1 MTGIREFFA
10 LFIATLPLMAQAQEA
25 TPCDWRA
32 SAASVV
38 EPWDENARTFANGA
52 VRLALLDT
60 IEPAAAA
67 FHVLVLSPPFD
78 EVGGRQC
85 RIISADAAG
94 SGFEAIDFAALEA
107 DYEPSTGLLFMMPA
121 RLYDPEDGPVKMG
134 RLSFALNQATGEIAT
149 LFEAPK

>member
-1 MTGIREFFA
+1 MMGLRGVFA
-10 LFIATLPLMAQAQEA
+10 LFIATLPLTAQAQEV

-32 SAASVV
+32 SAAAVV

-67 FHVLVLSPPFD
+67 FHILVLSPPFD

-94 SGFEAIDFAALEA
+94 SGFEATDFAALEA

-121 RLYDPEDGPVKMG
+121 RLYDPKDGPAKMG

>member
-1 MTGIREFFA
+1 MTGIRGFFA
-10 LFIATLPLMAQAQEA
+10 LFIAIVPFMAQAQEA
-25 TPCDWRA
+25 APCDWCA

-121 RLYDPEDGPVKMG
+121 RLYDPEDGPARMG
-134 RLSFALNQATGEIAT
+134 RLSFALNQATGEIVT

>member
-1 MTGIREFFA
+1 MTGIRGLFA
-10 LFIATLPLMAQAQEA
+10 LFIATLPLAAQAQEA

-85 RIISADAAG
+85 RIISANAAG

>member
-1 MTGIREFFA
+1 MMGFRGVFA
-10 LFIATLPLMAQAQEA
+10 LFIATLPLAAQAQE
-25 TPCDWRA
+25 TTLCDWRA

-121 RLYDPEDGPVKMG
+121 RLYDPEDGPAKMG

-149 LFEAPK
+149 LFEAAK

>member
-1 MTGIREFFA
+1 MVSA
-10 LFIATLPLMAQAQEA
+10 LFIAALPLMAQAQEV

-32 SAASVV
+32 SAAAVV

-67 FHVLVLSPPFD
+67 FHILVLSPPFD

-85 RIISADAAG
+85 RIISADTLG
-94 SGFEAIDFAALEA
+94 SGFEAINFAELEA
-107 DYEPSTGLLFMMPA
+107 DYEPSTGLLFMLPA
-121 RLYDPEDGPVKMG
+121 RVYDPEDGPAKMG